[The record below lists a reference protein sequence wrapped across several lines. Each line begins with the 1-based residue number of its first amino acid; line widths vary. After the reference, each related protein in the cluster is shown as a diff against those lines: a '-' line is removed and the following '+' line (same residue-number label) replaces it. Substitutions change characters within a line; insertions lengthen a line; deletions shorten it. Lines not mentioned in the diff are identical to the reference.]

1 MHPTRPGRQTKC
13 GATAGHAGGAAG
25 KTCFDDVYDQPDP
38 RAYFA
43 RLAPLEYEIPHHAQA
58 VFRRTVAERA
68 AAASSG
74 QAGVAVLD
82 VCCSYGINA
91 ALLNHELT
99 LAELF
104 EHYTSP
110 AARRVTSAE
119 IIEWDKEF
127 YAARRR
133 LGAPRI
139 IGLDVARNA
148 VGYARAVGLLDAA
161 YAENLEQHSASPPL
175 RRTMTEVGLIT
186 MTGGGSYITRRTFAA
201 LLQHARRPVW
211 VSSFV
216 LRTISY
222 APVIACLS
230 EFGLTTRA
238 DPARTYPQRLFTD
251 PREQQH
257 AIEAVQHHGRDPAGR
272 ELEGRYHATLYDSR
286 PALPSTPPTT
296 IPSAIRRSLSRRT
309 SQDG

>member
-1 MHPTRPGRQTKC
+1 MC
-13 GATAGHAGGAAG
+13 GAKTGHAGGAAR
-25 KTCFDDVYDQPDP
+25 KTCFDDIYDQPDP
-38 RAYFA
+38 RAYFG

-68 AAASSG
+68 AAAGSAE
-74 QAGVAVLD
+74 AGVAVLD

-91 ALLNHELT
+91 ALLTHELT

-110 AARRVTSAE
+110 VARRLTRADL
-119 IIEWDKEF
+119 IEWDKEF

-133 LGAPRI
+133 PGAPRV

-148 VGYARAVGLLDAA
+148 LGYARAVGLLDAA
-161 YAENLEQHSASPPL
+161 CAENLEQHSASPAL
-175 RRTMTEVGLIT
+175 RRAMTEVGLIT

-201 LLQHARRPVW
+201 LLECARRPVW

-216 LRTISY
+216 LRTVSY
-222 APVIACLS
+222 APVVACLA

-238 DPARTYPQRLFTD
+238 DAARTYPQRLFTD

-257 AIEAVQHHGRDPAGR
+257 AIEAVQRHGGDPAGR
-272 ELEGRYHATLYDSR
+272 ELEGRCHATLYESR
-286 PALPSTPPTT
+286 PALPSPHGRP
-296 IPSAIRRSLSRRT
+296 RSE
-309 SQDG
+309 Q